1 MNRLA
6 LLVLVVALPG
16 CIADLSVDPP
26 EPSQACDPDPRD
38 RQVLLEVFPPCDLAM
53 CGDLPE
59 HTTRGRCVD
68 DNQLDASQL
77 AQLASVRHP
86 DTPAHCVPVELLLS
100 DGLSQPT
107 VCASL
112 GGAEGRCMSICVP
125 SVQREARPAAAR
137 RV

>member
-6 LLVLVVALPG
+6 LLVFVIALPG

-38 RQVLLEVFPPCDLAM
+38 REVLLEVFPPCDLAM

-77 AQLASVRHP
+77 ALLGACDTQ
-86 DTPAHCVPVELLLS
+86 TPAHCVPVELLLS